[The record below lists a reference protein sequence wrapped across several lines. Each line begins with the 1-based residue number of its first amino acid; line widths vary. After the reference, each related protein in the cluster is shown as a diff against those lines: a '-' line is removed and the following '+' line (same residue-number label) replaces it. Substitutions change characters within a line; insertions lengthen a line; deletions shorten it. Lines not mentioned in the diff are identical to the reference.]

1 MPFCLPKPS
10 MKGLGPKQ
18 PAGASNFT
26 WVRGL
31 SFWCRPGRGIGVG
44 PSWSWKWPGSP
55 LQVPTERSSGRVFL
69 RDRELITPQGA
80 HSIFAQQCLIESSYI
95 SLKSVSLLVGP
106 ISSHVAVP
114 GKPSHFHARAYP
126 AWETDCLHLFPT
138 SPLPSSDLSLHL
150 WAQNSEHPPTC
161 LKLRSPGPNLVFQVR
176 PGQHTLMRP
185 VTTASVNAALILPWL
200 FLAATWPC

>member
-55 LQVPTERSSGRVFL
+55 LQVPTEWSSGRVFL

-138 SPLPSSDLSLHL
+138 STSAPL
-150 WAQNSEHPPTC
+150 TC
-161 LKLRSPGPNLVFQVR
+161 LFISGHR
-176 PGQHTLMRP
+176 TL
-185 VTTASVNAALILPWL
+185 NILPLVLNCGHQDQIW
-200 FLAATWPC
+200 FSR